1 MAGRLQQLQADART
15 LSAVYGAGRFRAIV
29 TNPPYGIKFGQHRNF
44 DRFYRRILQECWT
57 VLAAEGMLVIAVFK
71 RTIFYR
77 ALTHQGLF
85 KTLEERVVETG
96 DVFPAIYVLKKI
108 AADQSAME

>member
-1 MAGRLQQLQADART
+1 MQADART

-77 ALTHQGLF
+77 ALTQPGLF
-85 KTLEERVVETG
+85 KTLEERGVETG
-96 DVFPAIYVLKKI
+96 DVFPAIYVLEKI

>member
-1 MAGRLQQLQADART
+1 
-15 LSAVYGAGRFRAIV
+15 
-29 TNPPYGIKFGQHRNF
+29 
-44 DRFYRRILQECWT
+44 
-57 VLAAEGMLVIAVFK
+57 MLVIAVFK

-77 ALTHQGLF
+77 ALTQQGLF

-96 DVFPAIYVLKKI
+96 DVFPAIYVLEKI